1 MKWRC
6 ALIQRWLP
14 AYPDGDLSPFW
25 RGMVRSH
32 LEKCPACR
40 EELAGLEAVIMN
52 LKAAPRPEPD
62 QAFWDNFNRELHLKL
77 ARSVQS
83 VPEPPPSRFLK
94 MPYYLLGAPALAG
107 LLLWVA
113 FGYLNPERPGMPPQP
128 QMSQE
133 QKALEKT
140 PAAPRLAAPA
150 PAPEKSE
157 AVMMVSQNGHEMH
170 GEDDLD
176 LDGDLDSTLAGMT
189 ETERETFLKKVR
201 QHEKDG
207 SCTRESLAVCWA

>member
-1 MKWRC
+1 
-6 ALIQRWLP
+6 
-14 AYPDGDLSPFW
+14 
-25 RGMVRSH
+25 MVRSH

-77 ARSVQS
+77 AQSVQSAPS
-83 VPEPPPSRFLK
+83 VPEPPPARSFK
-94 MPYYLLGAPALAG
+94 IPYYLLGAPALAG

-113 FGYLNPERPGMPPQP
+113 FGYLNPERPGLPPQP
-128 QMSQE
+128 QLSQE

-140 PAAPRLAAPA
+140 PAAPRLAAPVPV

-157 AVMMVSQNGHEMH
+157 AVVMVSQNGHDMH

-189 ETERETFLKKVR
+189 ETEREAFLKKVR

-207 SCTRESLAVCWA
+207 SCTRKSLAVSWA